1 MSVRLKSDHTFPLLL
16 KRTVS
21 AQLHLLGSVLMIL
34 GSLYLLPLARAAG
47 SLHYW
52 ACFSFLVSGT
62 LVFSTSAIY
71 HFLGD
76 GFELSPRMFRLLEN
90 LDHFGIYLFIAGTYS
105 PFILGTISSSWRIP
119 LLITIWVI
127 AIVGIL
133 YTWSKPRL
141 PKILQHRAVYTFM
154 FVLMGWTIVIRL
166 GEVLSALS
174 WGKLFLLVAGGMSY
188 SLGAVVYATRRPRLF
203 EGFFGYHELWHALVL
218 LGAGFHYFLIFS
230 FYSR

>member
-1 MSVRLKSDHTFPLLL
+1 MNVRLKPDHSLPLLF
-16 KRTVS
+16 KRTIS
-21 AQLHLLGSVLMIL
+21 AQLHLLGSFLMIL
-34 GSLYLLPLARAAG
+34 GSCYLLPLARAAG
-47 SLHYW
+47 AEHYW

-62 LVFSTSAIY
+62 MVFTVSSIY

-76 GFELSPRMFRLLEN
+76 GFDLSPRMYRLLEN

-105 PFILGTISSSWRIP
+105 PFILGTVSSHWRTP
-119 LLITIWVI
+119 LLVLIWAI
-127 AIVGIL
+127 AIIGIL

-141 PKILQHRAVYTFM
+141 PKFLQHRAVYTFM

-174 WGKLFLLVAGGMSY
+174 WGKLFLLVAGGMAY
-188 SLGAVVYATRRPRLF
+188 SLGAVVYATRRPRLI
-203 EGFFGYHELWHALVL
+203 EGLFGYHELWHILVL

-230 FYSR
+230 FYNH